1 VEVILRHNYSKTTK
15 NLQKIIGSGSI
26 IFTMGTFIHNFFII
40 NVPMIKTVMQNSN
53 VQEVDIEAIKF
64 TNNFR
69 IIGCI
74 YIIGNSIG
82 IVSFKIVLKIF
93 WWVILIINFTQG
105 LGFIMIPK
113 IFWEIV
119 FKEYGLLGLLP
130 TIITDGGGLILSTLM
145 FFYSI
150 KYKSVWGIDKRGK

>member
-1 VEVILRHNYSKTTK
+1 LKHNYSEVTK
-15 NLQKIIGSGSI
+15 NLQKIIGSSSI
-26 IFTMGTFIHNFFII
+26 IFTIGTFVHNFFII
-40 NVPMIKTVMQNSN
+40 NTSLIKIMMQNSN
-53 VQEVDIEAIKF
+53 VQEIDMEAIKF

-69 IIGCI
+69 MIGCI

-82 IVSFKIVLKIF
+82 IVSFKILLKIF

-130 TIITDGGGLILSTLM
+130 TIITDGGGLILSIIM
-145 FFYSI
+145 IFYSI
-150 KYKSVWGIDKRGK
+150 KCKSAWGINKNEK

>member
-1 VEVILRHNYSKTTK
+1 LRHNYFEATK
-15 NLQKIIGSGSI
+15 NLQKIIGSSSI
-26 IFTMGTFIHNFFII
+26 IFTIGTFIHNFFII
-40 NVPMIKTVMQNSN
+40 NVSLIKIMMQNSN
-53 VQEVDIEAIKF
+53 IQEIDIEAIKF

-130 TIITDGGGLILSTLM
+130 TIITDGGGLILSILM
-145 FFYSI
+145 SFYSI
-150 KYKSVWGIDKRGK
+150 KYKSTWGIDKNSK